1 MNPALERALQDC
13 ANEPIHLS
21 GAIQPHGYLVSCS
34 PSDWR
39 VRQASAN
46 VVDLLDVDAAA
57 LLGQDLRE
65 FVADEVIGPVTT
77 MIGLL
82 EPGESPQRVA
92 SANIGVRA
100 QHCDV
105 VVHVAQGLV
114 HLEFEPGD
122 YDRSFVLSEDFD
134 AARIEAVLKDGVL
147 TLRLPRAAEAQPS
160 KIQVKA
166 A

>member
-1 MNPALERALQDC
+1 MNAETEAGTVSPAAAGAEPTRNVRIWRPLTDVVETAEGIMLMMEMPGVVADDVDITLER
-13 ANEPIHLS
+13 
-21 GAIQPHGYLVSCS
+21 
-34 PSDWR
+34 R
-39 VRQASAN
+39 VLTVRGRGS
-46 VVDLLDVDAAA
+46 
-57 LLGQDLRE
+57 
-65 FVADEVIGPVTT
+65 
-77 MIGLL
+77 
-82 EPGESPQRVA
+82 SPQPDRF
-92 SANIGVRA
+92 R
-100 QHCDV
+100 
-105 VVHVAQGLV
+105 LV